1 MLTIF
6 RKKIL
11 NDKKL
16 VYALCVLYGISKM
29 KAITICK
36 NLSISLNAKVG
47 DLTNSKLTQL
57 VTYIKTNCLIEDFLY
72 KSKYDYVER
81 YKQNTSVKGFRHRNN
96 LPVRGQRTHTN
107 ARTRKRVKI

>member
-16 VYALCVLYGISKM
+16 VYALCVLYGINKI
-29 KAITICK
+29 KAIMICK
-36 NLSISLNAKVG
+36 DMSISLNAKVD

-57 VTYIKTNCLIEDFLY
+57 VNYIKTNCLIEDFLY
-72 KSKYDYVER
+72 KNKHDHIER

-107 ARTRKRVKI
+107 ARTCKRVKI